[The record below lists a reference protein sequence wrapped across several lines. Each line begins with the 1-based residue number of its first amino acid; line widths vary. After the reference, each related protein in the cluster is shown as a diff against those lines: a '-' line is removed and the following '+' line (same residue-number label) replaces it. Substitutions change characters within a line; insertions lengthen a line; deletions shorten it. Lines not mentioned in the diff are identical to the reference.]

1 MIGKT
6 LVMTVSIAAACFV
19 AGVTHSSFKHYYKRY
34 ADGEDLNDGRV
45 TQVAI
50 VADETKIT
58 KGRKS

>member
-1 MIGKT
+1 M
-6 LVMTVSIAAACFV
+6 MTVSIAAACFV